1 MKKSLFLFAIVLI
14 SGCGGSLTEEQR
26 KKLREG
32 MEAHKIV
39 KLSDAQIT
47 TFALEQGQR
56 VYRDLEHVKFNTTVV
71 DSIENVHKVRIRWV
85 VPGGKNAQ
93 VLEQQLI
100 EAYISE
106 LVNGSLQENIQKI
119 YNDETPPDYDSL
131 LYSKPVVTRMADGVE
146 NLEGVWNVYL
156 SRKEVILSS
165 TRKK

>member
-1 MKKSLFLFAIVLI
+1 MKKSLFLLAIILI

-39 KLSDAQIT
+39 KLSDAEIT
-47 TFALEQGQR
+47 AFALEQGRKTFQ
-56 VYRDLEHVKFNTTVV
+56 DLEAVKFNPAKV
-71 DSIENVHKVRIRWV
+71 DSLERVRKVRISWI
-85 VPGGKNAQ
+85 VPGGKNTQ
-93 VLEQQLI
+93 LLEQQLI

-106 LVNGSLQENIQKI
+106 MVNGALQENIQKI
-119 YNDETPPDYDSL
+119 YNSETPPDYDSL
-131 LYSKPVVTRMADGVE
+131 LYSKPVVTRMEDGVE

-156 SRKEVILSS
+156 SRKQVILTS

>member
-1 MKKSLFLFAIVLI
+1 MAIVLI

-39 KLSDAQIT
+39 KLSDAEIT
-47 TFALEQGQR
+47 AFGLEQGR
-56 VYRDLEHVKFNTTVV
+56 KVYQDLAQLKFNPAKV
-71 DSIENVHKVRIRWV
+71 DSLESVHKARISWV
-85 VPGGKNAQ
+85 VPGGKNSKL
-93 VLEQQLI
+93 LEQQLI

-106 LVNGSLQENIQKI
+106 MVNGSLQENIQKI
-119 YNDETPPDYDSL
+119 YNTETPPDYDSL
-131 LYSKPVVTRMADGVE
+131 LYSKPVVTKMADGVE

-156 SRKEVILSS
+156 SRKEVILTA